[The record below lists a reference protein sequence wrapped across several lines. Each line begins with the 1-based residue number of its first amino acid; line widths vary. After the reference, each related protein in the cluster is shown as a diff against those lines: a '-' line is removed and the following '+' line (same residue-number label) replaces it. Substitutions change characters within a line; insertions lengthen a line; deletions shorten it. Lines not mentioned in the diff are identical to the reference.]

1 MNLKLISEV
10 FSAVKEYLFS
20 HQKFT
25 NKFSTINNID
35 DLGIFIRQR
44 SSFVTQTTLYG
55 YLKTRMGLKY
65 TLMFSDDIFLQSIN
79 KSKWNIFV
87 EALGDLTLFTVSN
100 LMSKGKINDFNLSN
114 FYNNILDE
122 EIKNQMSPEFVQ
134 IAKESAFFQE
144 TEIDFLRSFLQRA
157 DDVKYAQ
164 QKPDL
169 GEGETELSLLRRFF
183 EDTKLVEEEV

>member
-1 MNLKLISEV
+1 M

-87 EALGDLTLFTVSN
+87 EDLGDLTLFTV
-100 LMSKGKINDFNLSN
+100 
-114 FYNNILDE
+114 
-122 EIKNQMSPEFVQ
+122 
-134 IAKESAFFQE
+134 
-144 TEIDFLRSFLQRA
+144 
-157 DDVKYAQ
+157 
-164 QKPDL
+164 
-169 GEGETELSLLRRFF
+169 
-183 EDTKLVEEEV
+183 